1 MSNQHGISLFQQCKH
16 HYTFI
21 ALAVEAL
28 TDFVFS
34 LPMTII
40 IKGATTRAWE
50 KSKMRI
56 QLGKSFR
63 DFMLTGK
70 DLAVK

>member
-1 MSNQHGISLFQQCKH
+1 MSTQHGLTLLQQCKH

-21 ALAVEAL
+21 ALAAEAIA
-28 TDFVFS
+28 DFVFS

-50 KSKMRI
+50 KSKQRI